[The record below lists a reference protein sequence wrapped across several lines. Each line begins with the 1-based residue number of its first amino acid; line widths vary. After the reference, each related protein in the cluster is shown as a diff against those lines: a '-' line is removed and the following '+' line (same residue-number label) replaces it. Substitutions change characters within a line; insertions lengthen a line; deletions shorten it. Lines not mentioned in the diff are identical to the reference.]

1 MIHFYKPNP
10 KNTGTACSFWHNAK
24 EGAFFGSF
32 IKQDSWNAKT
42 RTGTFNKNKGNPQK
56 EVIIKFSAAEIA
68 GLIDCVE
75 RDVETTGY
83 HQSAKQVVRFNFK
96 KYTRNGER
104 VGFSWGAN
112 KEATDDAVNKISFII
127 GFSFAEGALLKE
139 HLKFMLHDSWQKNA
153 QEYER
158 KQNTNNEQ
166 SNQEVGIKTHDLT
179 NDLDDSD
186 DFDF

>member
-24 EGAFFGSF
+24 EGSFFGSF

-42 RTGTFNKNKGNPQK
+42 RTGSFSKNKGNPKK
-56 EVIIKFSAAEIA
+56 EVIIKFSPTEIA
-68 GLIDCVE
+68 ELIDCIE
-75 RDVETTGY
+75 RDSESSGY
-83 HQSAKQVVRFNFK
+83 HESPKQVVRFNFK
-96 KYTRNGER
+96 RYIRNEER

-112 KEATDDAVNKISFII
+112 KEAKDDAVNKINFII
-127 GFSFAEGALLKE
+127 GFNFAEGALLKE
-139 HLKFMLHDSWQKNA
+139 HLRFMLHDSWQKNA

-158 KQNTNNEQ
+158 KQNAN
-166 SNQEVGIKTHDLT
+166 NQEADQDIDIKTHNLE
-179 NDLDDSD
+179 DDPD